1 MCNIVKFRSDEYI
14 LQYALFALR
23 AMPAKRVE
31 YRTYSGVQPPS
42 FLRPG
47 RENRSPLQTEPSKKE
62 KKITRIAG
70 LSEHQIM

>member
-1 MCNIVKFRSDEYI
+1 
-14 LQYALFALR
+14 
-23 AMPAKRVE
+23 MPAKRVE

-70 LSEHQIM
+70 LSEHQLM